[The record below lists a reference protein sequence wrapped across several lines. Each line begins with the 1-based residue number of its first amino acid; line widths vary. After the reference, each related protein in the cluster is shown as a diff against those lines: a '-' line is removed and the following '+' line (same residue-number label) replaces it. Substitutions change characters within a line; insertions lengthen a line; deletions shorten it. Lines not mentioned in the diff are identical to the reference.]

1 MYDMTLP
8 SFLKR
13 RTDASSGMFVN
24 SDVYMLS
31 TGTSYDQDQGASACS
46 CKEIHQSPPLSIQ
59 LSHYLAASGYSFPIT
74 KPAEP
79 LPRVYPYR
87 NEDSFTFLLL

>member
-1 MYDMTLP
+1 
-8 SFLKR
+8 
-13 RTDASSGMFVN
+13 MFVN

-31 TGTSYDQDQGASACS
+31 IGTRSDQAQGASACG
-46 CKEIHQSPPLSIQ
+46 CEEAHQSPPLSIQ
-59 LSHYLAASGYSFPIT
+59 LSHYLAASSYSFPIT

-79 LPRVYPYR
+79 LLRVYPYR